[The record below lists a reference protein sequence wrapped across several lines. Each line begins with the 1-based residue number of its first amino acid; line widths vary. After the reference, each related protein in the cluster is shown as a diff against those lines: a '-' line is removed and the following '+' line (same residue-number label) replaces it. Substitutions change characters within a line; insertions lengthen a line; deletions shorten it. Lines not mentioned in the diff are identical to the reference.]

1 VGRSAE
7 SVARTMAN
15 KPVSNKEQE
24 NG

>member
-15 KPVSNKEQE
+15 RSVNKEQE
-24 NG
+24 NW